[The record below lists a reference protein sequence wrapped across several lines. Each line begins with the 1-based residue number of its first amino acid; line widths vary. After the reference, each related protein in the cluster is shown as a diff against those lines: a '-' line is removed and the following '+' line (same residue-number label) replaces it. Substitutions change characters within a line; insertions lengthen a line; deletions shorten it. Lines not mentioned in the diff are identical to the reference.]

1 MNRRSIMRKFA
12 DLIAVAFI
20 LSVCLFFLSYSI
32 SNYIIDRM
40 SDAKTDEKI
49 VSELEAYANENR
61 LKPENRKELWEW
73 CRTREVDIEVF
84 VDGHLVFSSIFDVED
99 KQYNMEETERDK
111 ENARQVQFGDVK
123 ADVVFYPYYH
133 VYDKA
138 MAVEIA
144 ASVLLCFIIIVIAV
158 RKESRYIHLINE
170 ELQVLEGGD
179 LTKEITVRGDDE
191 ITMLA
196 ESVNEFRKS
205 MLTQIVMIEQ
215 LERSNRLTLAE
226 IAHDLRTPLTSL
238 IMYLDFA
245 QKEIEGRETA
255 AELYLTR
262 AREKSARLK
271 NLLDQNYSY
280 TTMQDYSQMEKTEEP
295 GDSGYEREIRYV
307 LSRVGM
313 SGEKGADDIVKI
325 CVYLRNSGKRA
336 GNVSIGRLCEILSD
350 APKNM
355 EQRIRRAIAAGMSNL
370 AHLGVEDYMNE
381 TFTEYSNTLF
391 PFEEVRCEMDY
402 IRGKRR
408 YGGKVTI
415 KKFIDALML
424 EAENHREI

>member
-1 MNRRSIMRKFA
+1 MGKFTG
-12 DLIAVAFI
+12 LIAVTFI
-20 LSVCLFFLSYSI
+20 LSVCLFFLSYDI

-40 SDAKTDEKI
+40 SDAKIDENI
-49 VSELEAYANENR
+49 VNEFETYANENR
-61 LKPENRKELWEW
+61 LKPENRKELWKW

-111 ENARQVQFGDVK
+111 ENARQVQFGDVQ

-133 VYDKA
+133 MYDKA
-138 MAVEIA
+138 TAVEIA
-144 ASVLLCFIIIVIAV
+144 ASVLLFFIIIVIAV
-158 RKESRYIHLINE
+158 RKEIRYIHLINE

-179 LTKEITVRGDDE
+179 LTKKITVRGDDE

-205 MLTQIVMIEQ
+205 MLTQMVMIEQ
-215 LERSNRLTLAE
+215 LEKSNRLTLAE

-280 TTMQDYSQMEKTEEP
+280 TTMQ
-295 GDSGYEREIRYV
+295 
-307 LSRVGM
+307 
-313 SGEKGADDIVKI
+313 
-325 CVYLRNSGKRA
+325 
-336 GNVSIGRLCEILSD
+336 
-350 APKNM
+350 
-355 EQRIRRAIAAGMSNL
+355 
-370 AHLGVEDYMNE
+370 
-381 TFTEYSNTLF
+381 
-391 PFEEVRCEMDY
+391 
-402 IRGKRR
+402 
-408 YGGKVTI
+408 
-415 KKFIDALML
+415 
-424 EAENHREI
+424 